1 MTPIP
6 ALMRSLCLDEEEEEE
21 YLPTPTP
28 NRGLEVLNQHIE
40 TLSGRR
46 ISPVRFQ
53 LTQPIQDVAR
63 STRSYIRRKSKEVV
77 GTTLECIAPGQ
88 SNELLALVANPTPI
102 EPEPVNN
109 IMATLLSLYEG
120 ATSWYTKMTILS
132 IFAQHYTKT
141 QLKDLVPGLTTW
153 RIDQA
158 RKHAVVVGA
167 GHSEVREPVMRYRL
181 EGEKVDHFLDF
192 ISSPHY
198 LQDVAYGTRKIKM
211 SSGECLEI
219 PDLVR
224 AVISS
229 RMVKLYQ
236 LYCSE
241 VGFQPLGRSTLFSIL
256 KVKKKITRVV

>member
-6 ALMRSLCLDEEEEEE
+6 ALMRSLCLVEEEEEE

-40 TLSGRR
+40 RLSGGR

-53 LTQPIQDVAR
+53 LSQPIQDVAR

-109 IMATLLSLYEG
+109 IMVTLVSLYEG

-132 IFAQHYTKT
+132 IFGQHYTKT

-158 RKHAVVVGA
+158 RN
-167 GHSEVREPVMRYRL
+167 
-181 EGEKVDHFLDF
+181 
-192 ISSPHY
+192 
-198 LQDVAYGTRKIKM
+198 
-211 SSGECLEI
+211 
-219 PDLVR
+219 
-224 AVISS
+224 
-229 RMVKLYQ
+229 
-236 LYCSE
+236 
-241 VGFQPLGRSTLFSIL
+241 
-256 KVKKKITRVV
+256 

>member
-40 TLSGRR
+40 RLSGGR

-88 SNELLALVANPTPI
+88 SNELLALVANPTPT

-109 IMATLLSLYEG
+109 VMATLLSLYEG

-224 AVISS
+224 TVISS

-241 VGFQPLGRSTLFSIL
+241 VGFQPLGRSTLFSVL
-256 KVKKKITRVV
+256 KVKKTRVV

>member
-40 TLSGRR
+40 RLSGGR

-167 GHSEVREPVMRYRL
+167 GHSEVREPVMRYRI
-181 EGEKVDHFLDF
+181 EGEEVDHFLDF
-192 ISSPHY
+192 LSSPHY
-198 LQDVAYGTRKIKM
+198 LQDVP
-211 SSGECLEI
+211 GESLEI

-224 AVISS
+224 IVISS
-229 RMVKLYQ
+229 RMVKLCQ

-241 VGFQPLGRSTLFSIL
+241 VGFQLLGKSTLFSIL
-256 KVKKKITRVV
+256 KVKKKNN